1 MVTPLRSVQGHMGAR
16 DNADEFISIH
26 VLRRERFLAL
36 YCSLTLHPLKIL
48 CFARWETI
56 ESFCLSF
63 LDTSRQMCFNR
74 SLIGA
79 RHKSPAVE

>member
-1 MVTPLRSVQGHMGAR
+1 MCVGDSAEG
-16 DNADEFISIH
+16 FILIH
-26 VLRRERFLAL
+26 TLGRGRLLVLSCGLP
-36 YCSLTLHPLKIL
+36 SNPLKIL
-48 CFARWETI
+48 FFAGWETI

-63 LDTSRQMCFNR
+63 LHTSAKCVFNR